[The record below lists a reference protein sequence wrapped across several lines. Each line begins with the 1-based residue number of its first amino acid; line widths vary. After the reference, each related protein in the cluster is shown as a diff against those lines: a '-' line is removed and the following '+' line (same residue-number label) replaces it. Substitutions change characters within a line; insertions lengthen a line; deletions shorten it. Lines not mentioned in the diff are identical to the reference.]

1 MRTKQRARE
10 WAKVGATPSWVGT
23 CTASAVTRGV
33 SKALPSSFSCSASS
47 FSSSSFSHFFFLS
60 SFFCSPLLLP
70 SPTLL
75 LSPFLLLP
83 LLLLLSFFSSF
94 FFIFFLL
101 FHLSS
106 LSPLLFLSPPL
117 HLLPPSFSPSSSSSF
132 LLSFCLL
139 LILLLPPPPL
149 PSPPVHEFGVC
160 DRPGP
165 HLPHHLHVF
174 GLSLQRQH
182 QQSFPGQADRG
193 GLYPNVGSQLSPPR
207 RTATVPTV
215 SPTLSCPRRTFGFP
229 TSTSQQTSRPQPCGC
244 TRMVRAPQR
253 TGDAPWHH
261 HISSL
266 EPQKRCHCHLDSG
279 GVPVLVTSKGQLHTG
294 AWRFPMSQVGTGT
307 DLGCRA
313 ATHPS
318 VHISSNTSA
327 HH

>member
-1 MRTKQRARE
+1 MHSVCGHSGCFQST
-10 WAKVGATPSWVGT
+10 
-23 CTASAVTRGV
+23 
-33 SKALPSSFSCSASS
+33 SFFFFLLCFLFFFFLLLS
-47 FSSSSFSHFFFLS
+47 FFFPFFFLLLSSSSSFSYSPSFSFSPSSSAPSPFFSS
-60 SFFCSPLLLP
+60 SFF
-70 SPTLL
+70 
-75 LSPFLLLP
+75 
-83 LLLLLSFFSSF
+83 
-94 FFIFFLL
+94 IFLL

-106 LSPLLFLSPPL
+106 LSSLLLLSPPL
-117 HLLPPSFSPSSSSSF
+117 LLLPPSFSPSSSSSF

-149 PSPPVHEFGVC
+149 PPPPVHEFGVC

-193 GLYPNVGSQLSPPR
+193 GLYPNVGSQLSPPHC
-207 RTATVPTV
+207 TATVPAV
-215 SPTLSCPRRTFGFP
+215 SPTSSCPRRTFGFP

-279 GVPVLVTSKGQLHTG
+279 GVPVLVTSKAQLHTG